1 MRKTIYIHRWTDGY
15 TSILPVFRMRT
26 SILIKGQSVIYQIQ
40 EDSKNNRIP
49 IIKNIQNLWA
59 DLRKRRNIPKKSER
73 KNKI

>member
-1 MRKTIYIHRWTDGY
+1 M
-15 TSILPVFRMRT
+15 
-26 SILIKGQSVIYQIQ
+26 IYQIQ

-59 DLRKRRNIPKKSER
+59 DLRKRVRENIAKTSER

>member
-1 MRKTIYIHRWTDGY
+1 VT
-15 TSILPVFRMRT
+15 
-26 SILIKGQSVIYQIQ
+26 YQIQ

-59 DLRKRRNIPKKSER
+59 DLRKRVRGNIPKKSER

>member
-1 MRKTIYIHRWTDGY
+1 
-15 TSILPVFRMRT
+15 MRT